1 MTSGRHGKRWR
12 SRTRSGRRV
21 HDGRPQP
28 CRSGGQAPTL
38 RLTSGAFNMAVR
50 LAEKPIEP
58 ARKLFGTD
66 GIRGTANVYPMTGEL
81 MLQLGRA
88 VAHQIKRGSHRH
100 RVVIGKDTRLSGYM
114 LETALA
120 SGLCSMGVDVLLC
133 GPLPTPAIS
142 NLTVS
147 MRADAGSVISA
158 SHNPYQDNG
167 IKFFSADGFKLPDEV
182 EAEIE
187 ELIANDKLH
196 HLRPTATSIGKAYR
210 IDDAAGRYIVY
221 AKNTFPRH
229 LTLEG
234 LTIVVDCAHGAAYRV
249 APAVLQELGAK
260 VIVIGNTPDGKNIN
274 RGFGAMHPETMCK
287 AVRKTGAD
295 LGIALDGDADRLI
308 VSDEHGNVVDGDAVM
323 AICGLDLI
331 RRRALPKKTVV
342 ATVMSNMG
350 LDECLAKAGGRVLR
364 TRVGDRY
371 VLEEL
376 RRGGYSFGG
385 EQSGHLIFLENA
397 NTGDGTI
404 AALALLAVMM
414 ESGRP
419 ISELAKCMD
428 VFPQAQL
435 GLMVKS
441 KPELGSLPGVMRAIR
456 DVERKLG
463 SNGRVLV
470 RYSGTEPKVRVLVEG
485 PDQKQIDGYAA
496 DIASELKK
504 AIGA

>member
-1 MTSGRHGKRWR
+1 
-12 SRTRSGRRV
+12 
-21 HDGRPQP
+21 
-28 CRSGGQAPTL
+28 
-38 RLTSGAFNMAVR
+38 MAIR
-50 LAEKPIEP
+50 LAEKPVET
-58 ARKLFGTD
+58 ARRLFGTD

-88 VAHQIKRGSHRH
+88 VAYLIKRGNHRH

-147 MRADAGSVISA
+147 MRADAGAVISA
-158 SHNPYQDNG
+158 SHNPYSDNG
-167 IKFFSADGFKLPDEV
+167 IKFFSADGFKLPDDV

-187 ELIANDKLH
+187 DLVANDKLN

-234 LTIVVDCAHGAAYRV
+234 VTIVVDCAHGAAYRV
-249 APAVLQELGAK
+249 APAVLEELGAR
-260 VIVIGNTPDGKNIN
+260 VIVIGNQPDGKNIN
-274 RGFGAMHPETMCK
+274 RGFGALHPETMCK
-287 AVRKTGAD
+287 TVRKTGAN
-295 LGIALDGDADRLI
+295 LGIALDGDADRL
-308 VSDEHGNVVDGDAVM
+308 VVCDEHGTVVDGDAVM
-323 AICGLDLI
+323 AICGLDLM
-331 RRRALPKKTVV
+331 RRKALPRKTLV

-350 LDECLAKAGGRVLR
+350 LEQCIEKAGGKVVR

-371 VLEEL
+371 VLEEM
-376 RRGGYSFGG
+376 RRGGYTFGG
-385 EQSGHLIFLENA
+385 EQSGHLIFLDEA

-404 AALALLAVMM
+404 AGLALLSVMV

-419 ISELAKCMD
+419 ISELARCMD

-435 GLMVKS
+435 GVVVKS
-441 KPELGSLPGVMRAIR
+441 KPELGSLAGVMRAIR
-456 DVERKLG
+456 DVESRLSGK
-463 SNGRVLV
+463 GRVLV

-485 PDQKQIDGYAA
+485 PEQKTIDGYAA
-496 DIASELKK
+496 EIASELKK

>member
-1 MTSGRHGKRWR
+1 
-12 SRTRSGRRV
+12 
-21 HDGRPQP
+21 
-28 CRSGGQAPTL
+28 
-38 RLTSGAFNMAVR
+38 MAVR
-50 LAEKPIEP
+50 LAEKPVEP

-66 GIRGTANVYPMTGEL
+66 GIRGVANVWPMTGEL

-88 VAHQIKRGSHRH
+88 VAYLIKRGNHRH
-100 RVVIGKDTRLSGYM
+100 RVVIGKDTRISGYM

-142 NLTVS
+142 NLTTS
-147 MRADAGSVISA
+147 MRADAGAVISA

-167 IKFFSADGFKLPDEV
+167 IKFFSADGFKLPDET

-187 ELIANDKLH
+187 DLIANDRLN

-221 AKNTFPRH
+221 AKSTFPRH

-249 APAVLQELGAK
+249 APAVLEELGAK
-260 VIVIGNTPDGKNIN
+260 VIVIGSQPDGKNIN
-274 RGFGAMHPETMCK
+274 RGFGALHPETMCK
-287 AVRKTGAD
+287 AVRKTGAN
-295 LGIALDGDADRLI
+295 LGLALDGDADRLI

-323 AICGLDLI
+323 AICGLDLM
-331 RRRALPKKTVV
+331 RRKALPRKTVV

-350 LDECLAKAGGRVLR
+350 LDQCLAKAGGKVVR

-376 RRGGYSFGG
+376 RRNGYTFGG
-385 EQSGHLIFLENA
+385 EQSGHLIFLDYA
-397 NTGDGTI
+397 TTGDGTV
-404 AALALLAVMM
+404 AALALLSVMV
-414 ESGRP
+414 ESGKP
-419 ISELAKCMD
+419 LSELAQCME

-435 GLMVKS
+435 GLLVKS
-441 KPELGSLPGVMRAIR
+441 KPELGSIPGVMRAIR
-456 DVERKLG
+456 DVEKKLG
-463 SNGRVLV
+463 GSGRVLV

-485 PDQKQIDGYAA
+485 PDQKTIDGYAA
-496 DIASELKK
+496 AIASELKK

>member
-1 MTSGRHGKRWR
+1 
-12 SRTRSGRRV
+12 
-21 HDGRPQP
+21 
-28 CRSGGQAPTL
+28 
-38 RLTSGAFNMAVR
+38 MAVR
-50 LAEKPIEP
+50 LAEKPVEP

-147 MRADAGSVISA
+147 MRADAGAVISA

-187 ELIANDKLH
+187 DLIANDKLH

-234 LTIVVDCAHGAAYRV
+234 VTIVVDCANGAAYRV

-260 VIVIGNTPDGKNIN
+260 VIVIGNQPDGKNIN

-350 LDECLAKAGGRVLR
+350 LDQCLAKAGGRVLR

-376 RRGGYSFGG
+376 QRGGYSFGG

-404 AALALLAVMM
+404 AALALLGVMM

-419 ISELAKCMD
+419 VSELAQCMD

-435 GLMVKS
+435 GLQVKS

-463 SNGRVLV
+463 ANGRVLV

-496 DIASELKK
+496 EIASELKR
-504 AIGA
+504 AIGS

>member
-1 MTSGRHGKRWR
+1 
-12 SRTRSGRRV
+12 
-21 HDGRPQP
+21 
-28 CRSGGQAPTL
+28 
-38 RLTSGAFNMAVR
+38 
-50 LAEKPIEP
+50 
-58 ARKLFGTD
+58 
-66 GIRGTANVYPMTGEL
+66 
-81 MLQLGRA
+81 
-88 VAHQIKRGSHRH
+88 
-100 RVVIGKDTRLSGYM
+100 VVIGKDTRISGYM

-147 MRADAGSVISA
+147 MRADAGAVISA

-167 IKFFSADGFKLPDEV
+167 IKFFSADGFKLPDET

-187 ELIANDKLH
+187 DLIANDSLN
-196 HLRPTATSIGKAYR
+196 HLRPTATSIGKAFR

-249 APAVLQELGAK
+249 APAILEELGAK
-260 VIVIGNTPDGKNIN
+260 VIVIGNTPDGRNIN
-274 RGFGAMHPETMCK
+274 RGFGALHPEQMSK
-287 AVRKTGAD
+287 VVKKTGAD
-295 LGIALDGDADRLI
+295 IGIALDGDADRLI
-308 VSDEHGNVVDGDAVM
+308 VSDEKGNVVNGDAVM

-331 RRRALPKKTVV
+331 RRRALPKKTLV
-342 ATVMSNMG
+342 ATVMSNLG
-350 LDECLAKAGGRVLR
+350 LDQCIARGGGRVIR

-371 VLEEL
+371 VVEEL
-376 RRGGYSFGG
+376 KNGGYSFGG
-385 EQSGHLIFLENA
+385 EQSGHLIFLEHA
-397 NTGDGTI
+397 TTGDGTV
-404 AALALLAVMM
+404 AALALLAVMQ
-414 ESGRP
+414 ESQKP

-435 GLMVKS
+435 GLTVAS

-456 DVERKLG
+456 DAEKKLG
-463 SNGRVLV
+463 KNGRVLV
-470 RYSGTEPKVRVLVEG
+470 RYSGTEPKVRILVEG
-485 PDQKQIDGYAA
+485 PEQKAIDGYAA
-496 DIASELKK
+496 SIASELKK

>member
-1 MTSGRHGKRWR
+1 SDSG
-12 SRTRSGRRV
+12 
-21 HDGRPQP
+21 PALA
-28 CRSGGQAPTL
+28 APPAKHQDL
-38 RLTSGAFNMAVR
+38 RLNPGASNMAVR
-50 LAEKPIEP
+50 LAEKPLEP

-88 VAHQIKRGSHRH
+88 LAYQIKRGSHRH

-147 MRADAGSVISA
+147 MRADAGAVISA

-187 ELIANDKLH
+187 DLVANDKLN

-210 IDDAAGRYIVY
+210 IDDAPGRYIVY

-234 LTIVVDCAHGAAYRV
+234 LTIVIDCAHGAAYRV
-249 APAVLQELGAK
+249 APAVMQELGAK
-260 VIVIGNTPDGKNIN
+260 VIVIGNQPDGKNIN
-274 RGFGAMHPETMCK
+274 RGFGALHPETMCK

-295 LGIALDGDADRLI
+295 LGMALDGDADRLI
-308 VSDEHGNVVDGDAVM
+308 VSDDHGNVVDGDAVM
-323 AICGLDLI
+323 AICGLDLL
-331 RRRALPKKTVV
+331 RRRALPKKTLV
-342 ATVMSNMG
+342 APVMSNMG
-350 LDECLAKAGGRVLR
+350 LDQCVGKAGGRVLR

-371 VLEEL
+371 VLDEL
-376 RRGGYSFGG
+376 RHGGYSFGR
-385 EQSGHLIFLENA
+385 EQSGNPVVLENA

-404 AALALLAVMM
+404 AAPALPAAMM
-414 ESGRP
+414 ETGRP
-419 ISELAKCMD
+419 VPPPAQCMD
-428 VFPQAQL
+428 
-435 GLMVKS
+435 
-441 KPELGSLPGVMRAIR
+441 
-456 DVERKLG
+456 
-463 SNGRVLV
+463 
-470 RYSGTEPKVRVLVEG
+470 
-485 PDQKQIDGYAA
+485 
-496 DIASELKK
+496 
-504 AIGA
+504 